1 VKKIPSLL
9 LMMGVIGLT
18 ACAHHSGSNTAL
30 VNTYWKWVEINGA
43 AVAVSDNQR
52 EPHIV
57 LNAEQRVAG
66 SDGCNRMMG
75 GYTLAG
81 DQLQFTQVASTRM
94 ACMQGA
100 AQANLI
106 GATLPQ
112 VARYKITGDE
122 MELRDAKGAV
132 IARFKAVALP

>member
-1 VKKIPSLL
+1 MKTTLL
-9 LMMGVIGLT
+9 LVLTIGFISLT
-18 ACAHHSGSNTAL
+18 GCAHNNTGTASL
-30 VNTYWKWVEINGA
+30 IHTYWKLVEIKGT

-57 LNAEQRVAG
+57 LNTERRVAG

-75 GYTLAG
+75 GYQVSG
-81 DQLQFTQVASTRM
+81 DKLQFTQMAGTRM

-100 AQANLI
+100 EQAQLI

-112 VARYKITGDE
+112 VASYDIAGDQL
-122 MELRDAKGAV
+122 ELRDAGGVV

>member
-1 VKKIPSLL
+1 MKTTLL
-9 LMMGVIGLT
+9 LVLAIGFISLT
-18 ACAHHSGSNTAL
+18 GCAHNNTGTASL
-30 VNTYWKWVEINGA
+30 INTYWKLVEIKGA

-57 LNAEQRVAG
+57 LNTERRVAG

-75 GYTLAG
+75 GYQVSG
-81 DQLQFTQVASTRM
+81 DKLQFTQMAGTRM

-100 AQANLI
+100 EQAQLI

-112 VARYKITGDE
+112 VASYGIAGDQL
-122 MELRDAKGAV
+122 ELRDAGGVV

>member
-1 VKKIPSLL
+1 MKKILGL
-9 LMMGVIGLT
+9 CLMMGAIGLT
-18 ACAHHSGSNTAL
+18 GCAYNTGSNTAL

-57 LNAEQRVAG
+57 LNAEQRLAG

-75 GYTLAG
+75 GYTLTG

-100 AQANLI
+100 EQANLI

>member
-1 VKKIPSLL
+1 MKKALFLL
-9 LMMGVIGLT
+9 AISISGLT
-18 ACAHHSGSNTAL
+18 ACAHNTAHNVAL
-30 VNTYWKWVEINGA
+30 VNTYWKLVEIKGA
-43 AVAVSDNQR
+43 AVTVTDNQR

-57 LNAEQRVAG
+57 LNAERRVAG

-75 GYTLAG
+75 GYQVSGNNLQLTQMAG
-81 DQLQFTQVASTRM
+81 TRM

-100 AQANLI
+100 EQAQLI

-112 VARYKITGDE
+112 VARYKIAGDE
-122 MELRDAKGAV
+122 MELRDTKGAV